1 MIDPETFA
9 QRQMEL
15 TAEFARYVIDNPD
28 VDASLPEDSYVYFH
42 VDGEPEF
49 NEYSRQ
55 LAERREREEGV
66 TAVCVRLKGLAP
78 PQGSRLIDPQIV
90 PSPNAVR

>member
-1 MIDPETFA
+1 MIDPEVFA

-15 TAEFARYVIDNPD
+15 TAEFAKYVLDHPD
-28 VDASLPEDSYVYFH
+28 VDGSLPEDAYVYFQ

-55 LAERREREEGV
+55 LAQRREREEGV
-66 TAVCVRLKGLAP
+66 VAVCVRSKGLAP
-78 PQGSRLIDPQIV
+78 PQGSRLIDPQII
-90 PSPNAVR
+90 PSPNVA

>member
-1 MIDPETFA
+1 MIDPEAFA

-15 TAEFARYVIDNPD
+15 AAEFAKYVLDHPE
-28 VDASLPEDSYVYFH
+28 VDGSLPEDAYVYFQ

-49 NEYSRQ
+49 NQYSRQ

-66 TAVCVRLKGLAP
+66 VAVCVRSKGLAP
-78 PQGSRLIDPQIV
+78 PQGSRLIDPQII
-90 PSPNAVR
+90 PSPNVA